1 MQKTFLGVLILLLFS
16 CILSLTFWFFTPAT
30 INFDEED
37 PFALDLDEVR
47 NLSGQNSILW
57 VDARSEEEFIKGAVD
72 NSVLLN
78 EESWESLLPGFLDK
92 WTPEKMIVVY
102 CSNASCSLSRD
113 VAARIRNELGLDSVY
128 YFEGN
133 WSEIV
138 KEGL

>member
-57 VDARSEEEFIKGAVD
+57 VDARSEEEFINESETEFAYVNALFSKIRHNRIGYVTGELEKGCDPSIRV
-72 NSVLLN
+72 SPQLLVCI
-78 EESWESLLPGFLDK
+78 L
-92 WTPEKMIVVY
+92 
-102 CSNASCSLSRD
+102 
-113 VAARIRNELGLDSVY
+113 
-128 YFEGN
+128 
-133 WSEIV
+133 
-138 KEGL
+138 